1 MKVNIPEDPGS
12 QRVWGKEILIV
23 IVVICSALSFSLG
36 YFVGLGQGDKNPLT
50 GPPAADPAPVTQA
63 PAAPQPE
70 KSENPS
76 TGGPQEPNAPAEKTS
91 PSVAAKQQETV
102 SRDEPAAAAPLK
114 APEQKTAPLKKDTP
128 ASVSK
133 DTPAADPGQTAVYT
147 VQLGAIKN
155 PVEARRLKERLAKKG
170 FKATIVVAKNQKN
183 EKIYKVRTG
192 EFAER
197 REAEVLALRLKKNE
211 GLNAF
216 VTPKNE

>member
-1 MKVNIPEDPGS
+1 MKVNTPEDPGS

-63 PAAPQPE
+63 E

-76 TGGPQEPNAPAEKTS
+76 TGGPQEPNAPTEKTS
-91 PSVAAKQQETV
+91 PAVAAKQQETV
-102 SRDEPAAAAPLK
+102 SGDAPAAAAPLK

-133 DTPAADPGQTAVYT
+133 DTPAAAPEQTAVYT

-192 EFAER
+192 EFTER